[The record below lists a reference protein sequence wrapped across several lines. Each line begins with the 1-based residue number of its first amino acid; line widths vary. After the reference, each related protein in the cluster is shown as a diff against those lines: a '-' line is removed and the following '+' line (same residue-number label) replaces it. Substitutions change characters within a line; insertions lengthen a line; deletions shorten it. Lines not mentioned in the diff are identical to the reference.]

1 MDFNVNGDVERNDA
15 FLLARANLD
24 MARFIRN
31 WRVAT
36 PDHQNETTK
45 CEFKITIKLSK
56 RSGRPETN
64 TKVFFEFASGQTILS
79 SQLKNTEFDAG
90 ELVRTYDNLGKLF
103 GGIVKAQSR
112 GDSFHIEAKKSQMEI
127 FNMGLSV
134 IVVTEDSQRLEPIV
148 TPYFIY
154 ARPPMFSSELSVN
167 LGPNLAWVLKNG
179 HSPQLMVNITESY
192 ESCQDPPVINNVM
205 IVFQND
211 YKDVHGKEETFI
223 KVMIKDFTDRLPLI
237 KIEKVRLAAGS
248 IIVYF
253 DVIAPKSRM
262 ENTLLEL
269 WDMVKSGYT
278 LQVNDTKYR
287 AKPVMRVGG
296 KDYQGND
303 KPEKADESASKFPV
317 GAIVGICVLVTL
329 AVIVTV
335 VCFCYKNRLMK
346 KKEGFKWKSVSKI
359 SILDSRSTSRMSE
372 EIRDHEMILF
382 SGLSNDNFHSSDD
395 DAFPSPVP
403 SPRIPRVQII
413 KPEENFFKRRSRQVE
428 STSSQVSLE
437 AWTGDSSP
445 VLIRR
450 QMELGRPSPQLL
462 VPSSKLRGP
471 SPVGRPQ
478 TKRSSNSELLTQ
490 ETSSTE
496 GSPLDMTPQSSRR
509 SKSPNKRCLMVQN
522 SMSASDSSD
531 EEPAVRSRPTSSANT
546 YASGGRSVTPQTSG
560 SKLADNG
567 RRSLSPPASGS
578 KYKDHG
584 SEVFTFD
591 KPVVYRKLKSQE
603 SGSRHS
609 CKTEFV
615 ENLYTNH
622 QYFIVF
628 LLFSFGI
635 LQVSEKVADYNGW
648 GMRDGG
654 KGNIL

>member
-1 MDFNVNGDVERNDA
+1 
-15 FLLARANLD
+15 
-24 MARFIRN
+24 
-31 WRVAT
+31 
-36 PDHQNETTK
+36 
-45 CEFKITIKLSK
+45 
-56 RSGRPETN
+56 
-64 TKVFFEFASGQTILS
+64 
-79 SQLKNTEFDAG
+79 
-90 ELVRTYDNLGKLF
+90 
-103 GGIVKAQSR
+103 
-112 GDSFHIEAKKSQMEI
+112 
-127 FNMGLSV
+127 
-134 IVVTEDSQRLEPIV
+134 
-148 TPYFIY
+148 
-154 ARPPMFSSELSVN
+154 
-167 LGPNLAWVLKNG
+167 
-179 HSPQLMVNITESY
+179 
-192 ESCQDPPVINNVM
+192 
-205 IVFQND
+205 
-211 YKDVHGKEETFI
+211 
-223 KVMIKDFTDRLPLI
+223 
-237 KIEKVRLAAGS
+237 
-248 IIVYF
+248 
-253 DVIAPKSRM
+253 
-262 ENTLLEL
+262 
-269 WDMVKSGYT
+269 
-278 LQVNDTKYR
+278 
-287 AKPVMRVGG
+287 
-296 KDYQGND
+296 
-303 KPEKADESASKFPV
+303 
-317 GAIVGICVLVTL
+317 
-329 AVIVTV
+329 
-335 VCFCYKNRLMK
+335 
-346 KKEGFKWKSVSKI
+346 
-359 SILDSRSTSRMSE
+359 MSE

-413 KPEENFFKRRSRQVE
+413 KPAENFFKRRSRQVE

-490 ETSSTE
+490 ETSSAE

-567 RRSLSPPASGS
+567 RRSLSPPTSGS

-603 SGSRHS
+603 SGPRHS

-622 QYFIVF
+622 QYFIVL
-628 LLFSFGI
+628 LLFSFWNFANFA
-635 LQVSEKVADYNGW
+635 SF
-648 GMRDGG
+648 
-654 KGNIL
+654 

>member
-31 WRVAT
+31 WRVTT

-56 RSGRPETN
+56 RPGSPETN
-64 TKVFFEFASGQTILS
+64 IKVFFEFASGQTILS

-90 ELVRTYDNLGKLF
+90 ELVRTYDKLGKLF

-112 GDSFHIEAKKSQMEI
+112 GDSFHIEAKESQMEI

-167 LGPNLAWVLKNG
+167 LAPNLAWVLKNG

-205 IVFQND
+205 ILFQND

-317 GAIVGICVLVTL
+317 GAIVGNLRVGYPCWY
-329 AVIVTV
+329 
-335 VCFCYKNRLMK
+335 CY
-346 KKEGFKWKSVSKI
+346 
-359 SILDSRSTSRMSE
+359 
-372 EIRDHEMILF
+372 
-382 SGLSNDNFHSSDD
+382 SGL
-395 DAFPSPVP
+395 
-403 SPRIPRVQII
+403 
-413 KPEENFFKRRSRQVE
+413 
-428 STSSQVSLE
+428 
-437 AWTGDSSP
+437 
-445 VLIRR
+445 
-450 QMELGRPSPQLL
+450 
-462 VPSSKLRGP
+462 
-471 SPVGRPQ
+471 
-478 TKRSSNSELLTQ
+478 
-490 ETSSTE
+490 
-496 GSPLDMTPQSSRR
+496 
-509 SKSPNKRCLMVQN
+509 
-522 SMSASDSSD
+522 
-531 EEPAVRSRPTSSANT
+531 
-546 YASGGRSVTPQTSG
+546 
-560 SKLADNG
+560 
-567 RRSLSPPASGS
+567 
-578 KYKDHG
+578 
-584 SEVFTFD
+584 
-591 KPVVYRKLKSQE
+591 
-603 SGSRHS
+603 
-609 CKTEFV
+609 
-615 ENLYTNH
+615 
-622 QYFIVF
+622 F
-628 LLFSFGI
+628 LLQEPFD
-635 LQVSEKVADYNGW
+635 EKK
-648 GMRDGG
+648 GG
-654 KGNIL
+654 F